1 MTKSATAV
9 ASDGLAIGR
18 YAGLSIGAWRSIGAL
33 ALIALAAV
41 LPFAVS
47 NYHVFELTLVMIYAI
62 AVLGLNILTGYNG
75 QISLGHGAFFAAGA
89 YTAAILMHRYGVPY
103 WATVPPAALICFVL
117 GVLFGLPALRFE
129 GPYLALVTLAMA
141 LATPQLLKYFD
152 NWTGGQQGIN
162 LVKPLP
168 PPGLGIDRDGWLYLV
183 VLAVLL
189 VAIRI
194 AANLLHGRTG
204 RALVAIRDQPIA
216 AAAMG
221 IHTARYKTLAFGT
234 STLFTGVAGAL
245 AAIVIGYVSP
255 EGYSLFLS
263 ISFLVGSAVGGIA
276 TIGGAIV
283 GGLFIQFVPNL
294 ANDISDAAP
303 GAVYGR
309 RAERIEYEK
318 NLVFLDQLAH
328 HFDGLRRAVTVVA
341 ANEVDLAA
349 VDAALLV
356 DHGEVGR
363 LRLADDAVGRGRAAV
378 GHRIADLDL
387 GIADAGSVLARG

>member
-1 MTKSATAV
+1 MMEKPV
-9 ASDGLAIGR
+9 AFIAPEAPAADR
-18 YAGLSIGAWRSIGAL
+18 YAGLGVDTWRWIGAL
-33 ALIALAAV
+33 ALIVLAV
-41 LPFAVS
+41 LLPFGLS
-47 NYHVFELTLVMIYAI
+47 KYHVFELTMVMIYAI

-75 QISLGHGAFFAAGA
+75 QISLGHGGFFAAGA

-103 WATVPPAALICFVL
+103 WATLPPAGVICFIL

-152 NWTGGQQGIN
+152 TWTGGQQGIN

-168 PPGLGIDRDGWLYLV
+168 PPGLGLDRDRWLYFV
-183 VLAVLL
+183 VLVVLL

-204 RALVAIRDQPIA
+204 RAWVAIRDHPIA

-221 IHTARYKTLAFGT
+221 IDTARYKTLAFGI

-255 EGYSLFLS
+255 ESYSLFLS
-263 ISFLVGSAVGGIA
+263 ISFLVGSAIGGIA

-283 GGLFIQFVPNL
+283 GGFFIQFVPNL

-303 GAVYGR
+303 WAIYGLAMLLFMYAMPRGVVGTLGPWLTRWMQHVKMR
-309 RAERIEYEK
+309 RD
-318 NLVFLDQLAH
+318 VF
-328 HFDGLRRAVTVVA
+328 
-341 ANEVDLAA
+341 
-349 VDAALLV
+349 
-356 DHGEVGR
+356 
-363 LRLADDAVGRGRAAV
+363 
-378 GHRIADLDL
+378 
-387 GIADAGSVLARG
+387 AGGDEDCKGGTS

>member
-1 MTKSATAV
+1 MEKPVIAV
-9 ASDGLAIGR
+9 VADSLGAGRVARLDENVWQWLAIVFPI
-18 YAGLSIGAWRSIGAL
+18 L
-33 ALIALAAV
+33 LAAA
-41 LPFAVS
+41 LPFALS
-47 NYHVFELTLVMIYAI
+47 RYHVFELTMVMIYAV

-75 QISLGHGAFFAAGA
+75 QISLGHGGFFAAGA
-89 YTAAILMHRYGVPY
+89 YTAAILMHRYGIPY
-103 WATVPPAALICFVL
+103 WTTLPAAALVCFVL

-152 NWTGGQQGIN
+152 TWTGGQQGIN
-162 LVKPLP
+162 LVKPDAPHWLH
-168 PPGLGIDRDGWLYLV
+168 LDQDRWLYFV
-183 VLAVLL
+183 ALAALL
-189 VAIRI
+189 IAIRV
-194 AANLLHGRTG
+194 AANLLRGRTG

-245 AAIVIGYVSP
+245 AAIVVGYVSP

-263 ISFLVGSAVGGIA
+263 VSFLVGSAVGGIA

-303 GAVYGR
+303 WAIYG
-309 RAERIEYEK
+309 
-318 NLVFLDQLAH
+318 LAMLL
-328 HFDGLRRAVTVVA
+328 FMYAMPRGVVGTLGPWMA
-341 ANEVDLAA
+341 GWL
-349 VDAALLV
+349 
-356 DHGEVGR
+356 GR
-363 LRLADDAVGRGRAAV
+363 LVP
-378 GHRIADLDL
+378 
-387 GIADAGSVLARG
+387 

>member
-1 MTKSATAV
+1 MAEGFTVVAPEKVAV
-9 ASDGLAIGR
+9 GR
-18 YAGLSIGAWRSIGAL
+18 YAGLSTGSWRWIVAL

-89 YTAAILMHRYGVPY
+89 YTAAILMHHYGVPY
-103 WATVPPAALICFVL
+103 WATVPPAALICFAL

-152 NWTGGQQGIN
+152 TWTGGQQGIN

-168 PPGLGIDRDGWLYLV
+168 PPGLGIDRDRWLYLL

-189 VAIRI
+189 LAMRI
-194 AANLLHGRTG
+194 AANMLHGRTG
-204 RALVAIRDQPIA
+204 RAFVAIRDQPIA

-303 GAVYGR
+303 GAIYGLAMLLFMYAMPRGVVGSLGPWVARLMQQLERHRVGVR
-309 RAERIEYEK
+309 RK
-318 NLVFLDQLAH
+318 
-328 HFDGLRRAVTVVA
+328 
-341 ANEVDLAA
+341 
-349 VDAALLV
+349 
-356 DHGEVGR
+356 
-363 LRLADDAVGRGRAAV
+363 
-378 GHRIADLDL
+378 
-387 GIADAGSVLARG
+387 

>member
-1 MTKSATAV
+1 MAEGFTVVAPEKVAV
-9 ASDGLAIGR
+9 GR
-18 YAGLSIGAWRSIGAL
+18 YAGLSTVSWRWIVAL

-41 LPFAVS
+41 LPFAIS

-89 YTAAILMHRYGVPY
+89 YTAAILMHHYGVPY
-103 WATVPPAALICFVL
+103 WATVPPAAFICFAL

-152 NWTGGQQGIN
+152 TWTGGQQGIN

-168 PPGLGIDRDGWLYLV
+168 PPGLGIDRDRWLYLL

-189 VAIRI
+189 LAMRI
-194 AANLLHGRTG
+194 AANMLHGRTG
-204 RALVAIRDQPIA
+204 RAFVAIRDQPIA

-303 GAVYGR
+303 GAIYGLAMLLFMYAMPRGVVGSLEHWVARLMQQLERHRMGVR
-309 RAERIEYEK
+309 RK
-318 NLVFLDQLAH
+318 
-328 HFDGLRRAVTVVA
+328 
-341 ANEVDLAA
+341 
-349 VDAALLV
+349 
-356 DHGEVGR
+356 
-363 LRLADDAVGRGRAAV
+363 
-378 GHRIADLDL
+378 
-387 GIADAGSVLARG
+387 